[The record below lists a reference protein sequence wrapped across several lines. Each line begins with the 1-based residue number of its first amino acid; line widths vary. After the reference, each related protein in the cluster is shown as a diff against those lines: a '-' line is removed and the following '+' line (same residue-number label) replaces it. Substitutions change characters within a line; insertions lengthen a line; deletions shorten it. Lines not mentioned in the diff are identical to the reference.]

1 MSKLGG
7 SNAVLQSGDEFIL
20 IQRDNK
26 PELAYANMWDF
37 PGGRRERNET
47 PLECLIREVKEELSI
62 QVKPDNVLYERR
74 YESRENSGSS
84 SYFFVISITKDDID
98 NIQFGN
104 EGQGWKLVTVEEFFQ
119 QKDVVP
125 FYKEWVRDYLQHKKV

>member
-7 SNAVLQSGDEFIL
+7 SKAVLQSGGKFII

-26 PELAYANMWDF
+26 PGLAYANMWDF

-47 PLECLIREVKEELSI
+47 PLECLIREVREELSI

-74 YESRENSGSS
+74 YESKENSSSS
-84 SYFFVISITKDDID
+84 SYFFVINITKDDID

-104 EGQGWKLVTVEEFFQ
+104 EGQGWKLVTVKEFFQ
-119 QKDVVP
+119 QKDIVP
-125 FYKEWVRDYLQHKKV
+125 FFKTWLRDYLEH